1 MSRHVTIIGGGLAG
15 CEAAHQ
21 LARRGFSSTL
31 YEMRPNLE
39 TSVHKTDGL
48 AELVCS
54 NSLRSDDYFHPVGL
68 LKREMSAWDSLVIRA
83 ARESALPA
91 GSALAVDRE
100 AFSSYITS
108 AIDEHTNIEL
118 VREECPKIPEDGP
131 VIIASGPLTSQALSE
146 DLYTFLGDQAL
157 YFYDAIAPVVE
168 YDSLNMD
175 VIFAQSRYDK
185 GGGADYLN
193 IPLTRDE
200 YENFHREFVNAERVG
215 ARPHEK
221 MIYFE
226 GCLPAEVMA
235 ERGVDTL
242 RFGPMKPVG
251 LMDPR
256 TGQQP
261 YAVIQLRQDNYARSL
276 WNLVGFQTQLK
287 WGDQKRIFRMLPGME
302 NARFVRFGMIHRNTF
317 VNSPRHLDATFSFT
331 NNPRVFLA
339 GQVTGVEGYVES
351 AASGLMAAVHMARYL
366 DGAKPTPF
374 PAETAMGAL
383 AHYVSFSGHASFQP
397 TNINFGIMPQMKVR
411 RMKRREKRKQY
422 VRRAWVEMA
431 SYAQLMGESINIP
444 EEPRESTT

>member
-1 MSRHVTIIGGGLAG
+1 MTRHVTIIGGGLAG

-21 LARRGFSSTL
+21 LARRGFSVTL
-31 YEMRPNLE
+31 HEMRPQVE
-39 TSVHKTDGL
+39 TPVHKTDGL

-68 LKREMSAWDSLVIRA
+68 LKREMSAWDSLIIRA

-100 AFSSYITS
+100 AFSAYIS
-108 AIDEHTNIEL
+108 NAISEQGNIQL
-118 VREECPKIPEDGP
+118 IREECPEIPKDGP
-131 VIIASGPLTSQALSE
+131 VIIASGPLTSQALSD
-146 DLYTFLGDQAL
+146 DLYGFLGDSAL

-193 IPLTRDE
+193 IPLTESE
-200 YENFHREFVNAERVG
+200 YAAFHEAFVNGERVG
-215 ARPHEK
+215 AKPHEK

-251 LMDPR
+251 LVDPR
-256 TGQQP
+256 TGEQP
-261 YAVIQLRQDNYARSL
+261 YAVIQLRQDNYAKSL

-302 NARFVRFGMIHRNTF
+302 NARFVRYGMIHRNTF
-317 VNSPRHLDATFSFT
+317 VNSPKHLESTFSFT
-331 NNPRVFLA
+331 KCPRVFLA
-339 GQVTGVEGYVES
+339 GQITGVEGYVES
-351 AASGLMAAVHMARYL
+351 AASGLMAAVHMARFL
-366 DGAKPTPF
+366 DGKNPLPF
-374 PAETAMGAL
+374 PPETAMGSL

-397 TNINFGIMPQMKVR
+397 TNINFGIMPGMKVR
-411 RMKRREKRKQY
+411 RMKRREKRKLY
-422 VRRAWVEMA
+422 VRRAWKEMET
-431 SYAQLMGESINIP
+431 YARSVGEPIEVP
-444 EEPRESTT
+444 QEPVD